1 MRYFTFAIA
10 LLVLVSISGCE
21 RAMAPAKNE
30 KLVDLTGGWR
40 FQVGDD
46 SSWAAIDYSDSTW
59 DVIQVPS
66 SWENQGYHGFNGYAW
81 YRFSFTGSPDLAGK
95 NLSLHLGYIDDVD
108 EVWFNGVKIGTSGN
122 FPPDYTTA
130 YNAYRIYYLPSSL
143 VNINAK
149 NVIAVR
155 VYDAQ
160 LEGGIMSGDP
170 GIFENETYITPDI
183 NLEGN
188 WKFIPG
194 DSSYYKNDEI
204 NDSAWKEVIVPSYLE
219 NQGFPGFQGF
229 GWYRMK
235 FDYKDKDTKA
245 RLLLLLG
252 KIDDYDE
259 VYLNGRIIGRTG
271 NFKDPQVGYTQSREG
286 VQNRVYQIP
295 PGLIRND
302 RPNILAVRIF
312 DAFQQGGIYSG
323 PIGIIK
329 KDRYD
334 AFIRR
339 AYNKDE

>member
-1 MRYFTFAIA
+1 MRFLLLAVSVAVFLFA
-10 LLVLVSISGCE
+10 GCE
-21 RAMAPAKNE
+21 EGIAPSKNE

-40 FQVGDD
+40 FQIGDD
-46 SSWAAIDYSDSTW
+46 STWAAVDYNDSSW

-66 SWENQGYHGFNGYAW
+66 SWENQGFHGFNGYAW
-81 YRFSFTGSPDLAGK
+81 YRISFIGGTDLAGK

-143 VNINAK
+143 VNMNAK

-188 WKFIPG
+188 WKFTQG
-194 DSSYYKNDEI
+194 DSAFYRNDEI

-219 NQGFPGFQGF
+219 NQGFSGYEGF

-235 FDYKDKDTKA
+235 FDYKDKDKKA

-252 KIDDYDE
+252 KIDDFDE

-286 VQNRVYQIP
+286 MQNRVYQIP
-295 PGLIRND
+295 AGLIRTD

-334 AFIRR
+334 AFIRK

>member
-1 MRYFTFAIA
+1 MRF
-10 LLVLVSISGCE
+10 LLLAVSLLLLLLSGCE
-21 RAMAPAKNE
+21 EAMAPAKNE

-46 SSWAAIDYSDSTW
+46 SAWAAVDYNDGSW

-66 SWENQGYHGFNGYAW
+66 SWENQGFHGFNGYAW
-81 YRFSFTGSPDLAGK
+81 YRITFTGGNDLTAK

-143 VNINAK
+143 VNINGK

-188 WKFIPG
+188 WKFTTG
-194 DSSYYKNDEI
+194 DSVFYKNDEI

-219 NQGFPGFQGF
+219 NQGFSGYEGF
-229 GWYRMK
+229 GWYRLK

-286 VQNRVYQIP
+286 MQNRVYQIP
-295 PGLIRND
+295 AGLIRTD
-302 RPNILAVRIF
+302 RPNMLAVRIF